1 MKMIHAHTFH
11 CIEDFKQNHAH
22 NMDTVARGKSK
33 YYVRLHN
40 WILVTINKLF
50 KQMPDGPMGGPAPW
64 TWLLVW
70 KIRRKFN
77 VPEIRWCAC
86 SFVEKENEMKLTR
99 ISNDAANEQQIKHK
113 SLAGLNKRPDL
124 LQLRSF
130 SMAQLQSKFRAAMLH
145 AAFAT
150 CVRLQTADCPPSGR

>member
-1 MKMIHAHTFH
+1 M
-11 CIEDFKQNHAH
+11 EN
-22 NMDTVARGKSK
+22 
-33 YYVRLHN
+33 
-40 WILVTINKLF
+40 
-50 KQMPDGPMGGPAPW
+50 
-64 TWLLVW
+64 
-70 KIRRKFN
+70 
-77 VPEIRWCAC
+77 
-86 SFVEKENEMKLTR
+86 ENEMKLTR

-150 CVRLQTADCPPSGR
+150 CVRLQTEDCPPQWPLMIMSWRRSADLADLVPMTLCIMLN